1 MSCHIFGVNLLR
13 RNSWETLG
21 RLEEHTDYK
30 FLSLCHY
37 NLKKKKNRN
46 CSAIFWSM
54 VMVLT
59 LKYHS
64 AHSWS
69 HEGPQIV
76 LGVLKIVV
84 SGVSPFFFFCLTM
97 FHVLLEHDP
106 LLSTLYSC
114 SCFRSTCFQQ
124 FIENQL
130 QALYFLPYTL
140 AKKWKLWNCEGKNGL
155 ILDKRNNIKIT
166 SKQYGMP
173 WNHKFTCQHVEY
185 ELILNVF
192 FHSSK
197 WFLVKRHSLKMPVLA
212 K

>member
-84 SGVSPFFFFCLTM
+84 SGVSPFFFFL
-97 FHVLLEHDP
+97 FNHVSCSSRTWPTSEHSIFMQ
-106 LLSTLYSC
+106 LFQKYMLSTVH
-114 SCFRSTCFQQ
+114 
-124 FIENQL
+124 
-130 QALYFLPYTL
+130 
-140 AKKWKLWNCEGKNGL
+140 WKPTSSL
-155 ILDKRNNIKIT
+155 ILSALHT
-166 SKQYGMP
+166 S
-173 WNHKFTCQHVEY
+173 
-185 ELILNVF
+185 
-192 FHSSK
+192 
-197 WFLVKRHSLKMPVLA
+197 
-212 K
+212 